1 MIIEAILKINP
12 NAQVVVRGNDIN
24 TCEIEWHNGTTP
36 ISKADI
42 EAQFP
47 IVEFDM
53 AMKDLRTKRN
63 KLLQDTDHYAL
74 SDQTLSDDMRTYRQS
89 LRDITNGLT
98 TVEEVNAVELDNA
111 MADLRTKRNQLLI
124 DTDFHALSDNT
135 MSEDM
140 TTYRQELRDITEGIT
155 TVEQA
160 NAVVFPTKP

>member
-1 MIIEAILKINP
+1 MIEKAIIKINP
-12 NAQVVVRGNDIN
+12 NAEFTINANDIN
-24 TCEIEWHNGTTP
+24 QITWLNGTTP

-47 IVEFDM
+47 
-53 AMKDLRTKRN
+53 
-63 KLLQDTDHYAL
+63 
-74 SDQTLSDDMRTYRQS
+74 
-89 LRDITNGLT
+89 
-98 TVEEVNAVELDNA
+98 AVELDNA
-111 MADLRTKRNQLLI
+111 MADLRTKRNRLLQ

-135 MSEDM
+135 MSAEM